1 MAPNPCV
8 SANSFSPKPRAPI
21 MVTIVNAAIIYWVLL
36 FAFRVVGRRGPNMM
50 TPFEIILL
58 FMLGGMGM
66 QAIIGNDHSL
76 TNALLGIST
85 VVMMHVL
92 VGALKGWSACFG
104 RIVDGTPV
112 IVFGQGLWHR
122 EPMRRLQI
130 HEQDVMAA
138 ARGHGI
144 ERLAQIKYAIVE
156 RNGSISVVKREDGGV

>member
-1 MAPNPCV
+1 
-8 SANSFSPKPRAPI
+8 

-36 FAFRVVGRRGPNMM
+36 FAFRLIGRRGPSMM

-66 QAIIGNDHSL
+66 QTIIGNDHSL
-76 TNALLGIST
+76 TNALLGIGT

-92 VGALKGWSACFG
+92 VATLKGWSERFG

-112 IVFGQGLWHR
+112 IIFGKGQWQR
-122 EPMRRLQI
+122 ESMRRLRV

-138 ARGHGI
+138 ARSQGI
-144 ERLAQIKYAIVE
+144 ERLEQIKYAIVE
-156 RNGSISVVKREDGGV
+156 RNGGISVVKNGEGPA